1 MKENIEKVLEGNFN
15 MPDPYYGGNQVFEY
29 VYQIVARTCPKI
41 LEFLRTRL
49 VQFKCQKILK
59 KL

>member
-49 VQFKCQKILK
+49 VQFK
-59 KL
+59 